1 MESSND
7 LTYWFWIDSIKG
19 LGPLRIKRLLLVFG
33 NDLRRVFE
41 LTRDQILSI
50 KGIDDKIADGF
61 IDSKSRFDQFAAV
74 AARQRELAEK
84 ASGRMLHYLDTDYP
98 QRLLSTTAGPPIL
111 YARGD
116 MEHVLLDQPRTIAIV
131 GTRRPT
137 QAGLQVSE
145 RLASLLAQ
153 KGWAIVSGLAEGVDA
168 GAHRG
173 CLAVNGRTIAVLG
186 CGTDVVYPPSSREL
200 FDLILRS
207 GLILSEYRFG
217 TRPSEVTLKKRNK
230 ITVGL
235 SEAVVVVETGETGG
249 TWNAIRAAAEQ
260 KKKVFVLQPQ
270 ESHSPSVQ
278 GNLKLISDRIGVPI
292 TLDNAEDIIAK
303 ELGLCL

>member
-1 MESSND
+1 VKSSND

-33 NDLRRVFE
+33 NDLRRVFD

-50 KGIDDKIADGF
+50 KGIDDKIANGF
-61 IDSKSRFDQFAAV
+61 IDSKPRFEQFAAV
-74 AARQRELAEK
+74 AAKQMELAEK
-84 ASGRMLHYLDTDYP
+84 AGGRMLHYLDTDYP

-111 YARGD
+111 YARGN
-116 MEHVLLDQPRTIAIV
+116 MEHFFLDQPRTIAIV

-186 CGTDVVYPPSSREL
+186 CGTDVVYPPSNREL
-200 FDLILRS
+200 FDRILRS

-235 SEAVVVVETGETGG
+235 SEAVVVIETGETGG
-249 TWNAIRAAAEQ
+249 TWNAIRSAAEQ

-270 ESHSPSVQ
+270 ESQSPSVH
-278 GNLKLISDRIGVPI
+278 GNLKLISDRIGIPI

-303 ELGLCL
+303 ELGPCL

>member
-7 LTYWFWIDSIKG
+7 LMYWFWIDSIKG

-33 NDLRRVFE
+33 NDLRRVFD

-61 IDSKSRFDQFAAV
+61 IDSKSRFDQIAAV

-84 ASGRMLHYLDTDYP
+84 AGGRMLHYLNTDYP
-98 QRLLSTTAGPPIL
+98 HRLLSTTAGPPIL
-111 YARGD
+111 YVRGD
-116 MEHVLLDQPRTIAIV
+116 IAKFCLDQPRTIAIV

-145 RLASLLAQ
+145 RLASLLAR

-186 CGTDVVYPPSSREL
+186 CGTDVVYPPSNREL
-200 FDLILRS
+200 FDEILRS

-217 TRPSEVTLKKRNK
+217 TRPSEITLKKRNK

-270 ESHSPSVQ
+270 ESQSPSVQ
-278 GNLKLISDRIGVPI
+278 GNLKLISDRIGIPI
-292 TLDNAEDIIAK
+292 TLDNAEDIFAK
-303 ELGLCL
+303 ELGPCL